1 MQDHISRQR
10 LHQIRFRD
18 RHNARQRVL
27 KAIKSGVLAPANEAI
42 CVRCGE
48 KAEEYHHYLGYS
60 REMQLTVQ
68 AMCKTCHN
76 KEPRPKSYKPAIV
89 MPSGFS
95 QLPRWV
101 QSLIKQQIDDNETN
115 VDLAARLGI
124 SPATLRRLKEVDY
137 VPTISVLNRI
147 IASSIL
153 SDAPPLERKRLYAK
167 EIPRELENTLVGL
180 LDGKRRVLGATLREF
195 AKELGISYGS
205 LVKARRGRM
214 RLGSQSIQ
222 RIVQRFPELAG
233 YCL

>member
-1 MQDHISRQR
+1 
-10 LHQIRFRD
+10 
-18 RHNARQRVL
+18 
-27 KAIKSGVLAPANEAI
+27 
-42 CVRCGE
+42 
-48 KAEEYHHYLGYS
+48 
-60 REMQLTVQ
+60 
-68 AMCKTCHN
+68 
-76 KEPRPKSYKPAIV
+76 